1 MAFLF
6 RSKHRTPG
14 DLVKSMTDS
23 LSTLEK
29 KKDAKSQDKALEE
42 LAKHLHQAKQTLYG
56 EAEAEPSAEACDIL
70 HKEFCAGSL
79 FLPIV
84 RVLERLD
91 FEVRLLFSGQTIF
104 IQKELQARKN
114 FALVFNNLL
123 RRNTGSI
130 RTVDHIAG
138 QPELL
143 ELLVKGYES
152 DGLALTC
159 GTMLREC
166 MKQEPLARIV
176 LHSKNFYAFFD
187 QSRCTIKQI

>member
-91 FEVRLLFSGQTIF
+91 FE
-104 IQKELQARKN
+104 ARKN